1 VAEQARTQ
9 AVSTPHSLPANASLD
24 PALVR
29 AVLTAATGRE
39 PTSVRQVPGSVA
51 NVDVVVDLVDASTVV
66 LKTGPA
72 AEIAAEAWVCRRLT
86 TLGFPVPAVVAADV
100 HGGALGRP
108 YLVLDF
114 VEGAASEEPRV
125 AYEAGGWCRRLH
137 TDQLPGW
144 GPLVPDTDTSAHGR
158 YDSPLRA
165 VTAELAVVPD
175 LVAAGVLDRS
185 LAEAATALVRVEA
198 VLEPA
203 RPGVLLHH
211 DLKPAHLFGRC
222 DGGRVRL
229 SSVIDWGDAWVG
241 DPLADLARLSMSGP
255 PVTAA
260 FLDGYGLE
268 PTHDV
273 MDTLARHRLL
283 WNLSALGYE
292 YRAGGDWFGVYR
304 DRVRDDVERLTS

>member
-1 VAEQARTQ
+1 M
-9 AVSTPHSLPANASLD
+9 
-24 PALVR
+24 
-29 AVLTAATGRE
+29 
-39 PTSVRQVPGSVA
+39 PGSVA
-51 NVDVVVDLVDASTVV
+51 NVDFVADLADASTVV

-72 AEIAAEAWVCRRLT
+72 TEIAAEAWVCRRLT
-86 TLGFPVPAVVAADV
+86 ARGFPVPRLVAADV
-100 HGGALGRP
+100 HGAALGRP

-137 TDQLPGW
+137 TDELPGW

-158 YDSPLRA
+158 YDSPRRA
-165 VTAELAVVPD
+165 VTAELAVVPE

-185 LAEAATALVRVEA
+185 LADAATALVRVDV

-203 RPGVLLHH
+203 QPGVLLHH
-211 DLKPAHLFGRC
+211 DLKPAHLFGRS
-222 DGGRVRL
+222 DGGRIRL
-229 SSVIDWGDAWVG
+229 SAVIDWGDARVG
-241 DPLADLARLSMSGP
+241 DPLADLARLSMSAP
-255 PVTAA
+255 SVTTA

-268 PTHDV
+268 ATAQA

-292 YRAGGDWFGVYR
+292 HRAGGDWFDVYR
-304 DRVRDDVERLTS
+304 DRVRDDVDRLTS